1 MAIRG
6 LVARGE
12 AVCLPARRR
21 PAPLSARLHC
31 LLLLGLPLLV
41 GCGAHIHLPDRVAE
55 MQAQLTDLERREEST
70 ARQIEELKA
79 LLAQQELLLR
89 EIRADQNA
97 DLGEIRNSIEIIRNQ
112 LEHTSRQLSR
122 SPSRRPGP
130 PATPSVISE
139 SPPDSSVSP
148 ALEEE
153 GLYQAA
159 LQNLQQGRY
168 PLAITGFR
176 EYLSKFPEGALGD
189 EAQYGIAEAYYAQS
203 DFPTAAIE
211 FRALIDRHPESDKV
225 PAALLKAGMS
235 YFESG
240 KEDLGRAYLERVINE
255 HPFTDEALKARERLE
270 RRR

>member
-1 MAIRG
+1 
-6 LVARGE
+6 
-12 AVCLPARRR
+12 
-21 PAPLSARLHC
+21 
-31 LLLLGLPLLV
+31 
-41 GCGAHIHLPDRVAE
+41 
-55 MQAQLTDLERREEST
+55 MQAQLTDLERREETT
-70 ARQIEELKA
+70 AREIEELKA

-139 SPPDSSVSP
+139 SPPDSSLSP
-148 ALEEE
+148 ALEEQ
-153 GLYQAA
+153 GLYQTA

-211 FRALIDRHPESDKV
+211 FRALVDRHPESDKV
-225 PAALLKAGMS
+225 PAALLKAGLS